1 MGTIELEVKGMT
13 CGSCVASVMR
23 ALRRVPGV
31 QMVDVDL
38 RSGSARVKGS
48 PSVAATMLMLA
59 LADAGYDSRL
69 SSKADGGSATAPA
82 ADGKAPKQGGCCC
95 GQQ

>member
-13 CGSCVASVMR
+13 CGSCVASVTR

-31 QMVDVDL
+31 EVVDVDL
-38 RSGSARVKGS
+38 RSGLARVKGS
-48 PSVAATMLMLA
+48 PSVTATMLMLA
-59 LADAGYDSRL
+59 LADAGYASRL
-69 SSKADGGSATAPA
+69 SSKADGGTATDPSADDKT
-82 ADGKAPKQGGCCC
+82 PKQAGCCC

>member
-13 CGSCVASVMR
+13 CGSCVASVTR

-31 QMVDVDL
+31 EIVDADL
-38 RSGSARVKGS
+38 RSGLARVKGS

-69 SSKADGGSATAPA
+69 SSKADGGHATDPSA
-82 ADGKAPKQGGCCC
+82 DDKVPKQGGCCC